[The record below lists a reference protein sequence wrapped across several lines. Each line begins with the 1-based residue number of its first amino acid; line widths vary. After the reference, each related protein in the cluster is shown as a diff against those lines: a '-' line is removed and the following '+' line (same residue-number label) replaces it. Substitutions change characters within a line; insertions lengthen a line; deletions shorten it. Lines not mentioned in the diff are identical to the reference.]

1 MAIKK
6 ILISQE
12 TPMNKA
18 PYDSLVEKFG
28 VQIDFKPFFLIEPL
42 TSREF
47 RTQRLNILDFTAIV
61 FIGKGNLSVQAL

>member
-28 VQIDFKPFFLIEPL
+28 VQIDFKPFFLIEIGRA
-42 TSREF
+42 SCRE
-47 RTQRLNILDFTAIV
+47 RV
-61 FIGKGNLSVQAL
+61 

>member
-28 VQIDFKPFFLIEPL
+28 VQIDFKPFFFIFPL
-42 TSREF
+42 TSR
-47 RTQRLNILDFTAIV
+47 
-61 FIGKGNLSVQAL
+61 